1 MRWRVAL
8 GLLLA
13 ALPAKADTIVAAR
26 TIRAQEILAAADLQI
41 LSGEGQGEVSLDDL
55 IGKEALVALYPGRP
69 VRASD
74 VGPPALIERNQI
86 VPLIYVRGGLRIVTE
101 GRALARAAEGEH
113 VRVMNLASRASL
125 TGRVTS
131 EGQVLVSH

>member
-1 MRWRVAL
+1 MRWLALL
-8 GLLLA
+8 GLFVA
-13 ALPAKADTIVAAR
+13 TLPARADTIVAAR

-41 LSGEGQGEVSLDDL
+41 LPGTGQSDVSLDDL

-74 VGPPALIERNQI
+74 VGPPALIDRNQI
-86 VPLIYVRGGLRIVTE
+86 VPLVYARGALWIVTE

-113 VRVMNLASRASL
+113 VRVMNLASRANL
-125 TGRVTS
+125 TGRVTPD
-131 EGQVLVSH
+131 GQVLVSQ